1 MVPFKEKILPSMNLF
16 NRAEIIDQNFSKH
29 LKNSTLPDSPIDL
42 TLSDISL
49 GSNDLISIF
58 ESQIYSRHIDL
69 KARVLKEQG
78 QCFYTIGSS
87 GHEGNAVF
95 GKIFPFTDIAFLHYR
110 SGAFFIERSR
120 QLSSSTPLY
129 DMALSFMASSEDPI
143 SGGRHKVIGSK
154 ILNIPPQTS
163 TIASHIPKAVGT
175 AFSIDRA
182 HDLDI
187 KERELKKN
195 SIVICSFGDASVNH
209 ASALSGF
216 NTARWVQ
223 SIGGNVPIIFICEDN
238 GYGISVPTPESWIK
252 NTFSGQDSIEYIDCD
267 GLNLMDTINKAQEAQ
282 EYCRLKRTPVFL
294 HMKTVRLMGHAGSD
308 IESSYLSLRQIEE
321 AEKNDPLLHSSRI
334 LIENQCLSINEILD
348 LYEQARIRIHHVFE
362 KATTR
367 PRLSDSSKVMETIT
381 PIDIKKN
388 IPAYVDEK
396 TRSIIFGKEYK
407 RLDQPNHMAKLINY
421 ALKDIMLQYNNTIV
435 FGEDVAK
442 KGGVYHI
449 TADLFKQ
456 FTIRRVF
463 NSPLDETSILGFA
476 AGLAHNGLLPIPEIQ
491 FLAYFHNAEDQLR
504 GEAATLSFFSQ
515 GKYANPMIIR
525 IAGLAYQKG
534 FGGHFHNDNSLTI
547 FRDIPGI
554 ILACPSNGSD
564 AVKMLRTSV
573 RQAYTGGRIIVFIE
587 PIALYMKKDLHE
599 PIDNKW
605 CFNYPDLNDELP
617 LGEFVTY
624 GRGRALTIISYGNG
638 IYHALKAQPEI
649 EKKLKKKIKII
660 DLCWLSDIDINS
672 ILDEIGRSD
681 KVLIVDECRRSGCHG
696 EGLMASLYEQS
707 KNNLSIKLHAAEDS
721 FIPLGIAATSTLP
734 NHETIIQHSIE
745 LYKND

>member
-16 NRAEIIDQNFSKH
+16 NRAEIIDKNFSKH

-252 NTFSGQDSIEYIDCD
+252 NTFSGQDSIKYIDCD

-564 AVKMLRTSV
+564 AVKML
-573 RQAYTGGRIIVFIE
+573 
-587 PIALYMKKDLHE
+587 
-599 PIDNKW
+599 
-605 CFNYPDLNDELP
+605 
-617 LGEFVTY
+617 
-624 GRGRALTIISYGNG
+624 
-638 IYHALKAQPEI
+638 
-649 EKKLKKKIKII
+649 
-660 DLCWLSDIDINS
+660 
-672 ILDEIGRSD
+672 
-681 KVLIVDECRRSGCHG
+681 
-696 EGLMASLYEQS
+696 
-707 KNNLSIKLHAAEDS
+707 
-721 FIPLGIAATSTLP
+721 
-734 NHETIIQHSIE
+734 
-745 LYKND
+745 